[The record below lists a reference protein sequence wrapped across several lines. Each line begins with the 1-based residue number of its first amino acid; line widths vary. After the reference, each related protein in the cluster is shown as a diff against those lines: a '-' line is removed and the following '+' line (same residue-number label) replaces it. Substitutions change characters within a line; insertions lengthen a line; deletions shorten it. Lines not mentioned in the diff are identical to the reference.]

1 MVTCDYYIPADATM
15 STFIVQIIIRQWDKS
30 QNTPHHIDE
39 RAALPRCY
47 PLAKETCFYAFD
59 KQCIIDKQGDD
70 IQGNRIRY
78 KQIDDETIEIDL
90 FKIALNTKLIAFIGH
105 DDIASSACD
114 LGSLD
119 NNHIQCQYQWRYR
132 VFEGGFYY
140 WMYEHVTFNAI
151 YVSTLDENVFINAE
165 PDIMLL

>member
-1 MVTCDYYIPADATM
+1 M

-30 QNTPHHIDE
+30 QTTQQDSDA
-39 RAALPRCY
+39 RAQLPQCY
-47 PLAKETCFYAFD
+47 SLGRETSFYAFD

-70 IQGNRIRY
+70 VIGNRLRY
-78 KQIDDETIEIDL
+78 KQINDETIEIDL
-90 FKIALNTKLIAFIGH
+90 FRLSLNTKQLEFIGH
-105 DDIASSACD
+105 DDIKTSARI

-119 NNHIQCQYQWRYR
+119 NNYIQCQYQWRYR

-140 WMYEHVTFNAI
+140 WLYEHVTFNAI
-151 YVSTLDENVFINAE
+151 YVSTLDENVFINTE